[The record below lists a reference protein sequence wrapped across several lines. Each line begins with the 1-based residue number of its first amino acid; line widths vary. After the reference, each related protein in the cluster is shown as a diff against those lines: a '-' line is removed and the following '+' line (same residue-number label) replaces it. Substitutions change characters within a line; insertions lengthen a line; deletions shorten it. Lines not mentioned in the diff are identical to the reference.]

1 MKKLVLIVL
10 LIILSVFLFGEK
22 IVPLPE
28 LQKPENIIIDQGQIL
43 MTEFPN
49 VYVYSLEDFKL
60 IVKFGKKEGNKRV
73 FRRSL
78 SIGEGERVLIVDD
91 VMTTGGSI
99 REVIDAVRL
108 HKGDI
113 IGIGI
118 LVDRTQEGIDFG
130 FPLYSCLKAATTVY
144 RPEDCPLCAAG
155 VELTRPG
162 GHS

>member
-60 IVKFGKKEGNKRV
+60 IVKFGKK
-73 FRRSL
+73 
-78 SIGEGERVLIVDD
+78 GEGPQEFFNYVRIQLDPKQPEYIIV
-91 VMTTGGSI
+91 GSHMKMSYFT
-99 REVIDAVRL
+99 REGKFVKEARS
-108 HKGDI
+108 KGDS
-113 IGIGI
+113 GASVYKPLGDKY
-118 LVDRTQEGIDFG
+118 VSYGFAAERETRT
-130 FPLYSCLKAATTVY
+130 LYQK
-144 RPEDCPLCAAG
+144 
-155 VELTRPG
+155 
-162 GHS
+162 